1 MIYNLISYVDLVE
14 KILVPH
20 PRPNS
25 SRKMPKWKGIK
36 VYNPLLLKY
45 FLARLITIKYLHNWS
60 AAING
65 CSLPIDSQMVGALQF
80 ETH

>member
-1 MIYNLISYVDLVE
+1 LIQNLISYVDLVE

-20 PRPNS
+20 PNPNS
-25 SRKMPKWKGIK
+25 SRKNAKMKGNQSIQPIITKIFFSKTNHNK
-36 VYNPLLLKY
+36 VP
-45 FLARLITIKYLHNWS
+45 ANWS

>member
-1 MIYNLISYVDLVE
+1 MIIMYV
-14 KILVPH
+14 
-20 PRPNS
+20 
-25 SRKMPKWKGIK
+25 G
-36 VYNPLLLKY
+36 
-45 FLARLITIKYLHNWS
+45 S

>member
-1 MIYNLISYVDLVE
+1 MIHNLISYVDLVE

-20 PRPNS
+20 PHPNS

-45 FLARLITIKYLHNWS
+45 FLSKTNHNKVPANWS